1 MTELTCKKCGANL
14 EADAA
19 FCPVCGESTAKDGAA
34 PAQERSESGGA
45 HMPAGNESPAY
56 EAYPK
61 TETSMPSIPD
71 EKEPHSLEYKEVCAA
86 KGKDMPAEAA
96 PLQKTSETAVSGA
109 RKREKKAPRK
119 RSGAARFFA
128 GAGSVLITLILLIS
142 ILATAGV
149 YLVRR
154 ITEPAQIQRVIYAA
168 DADAIYVDAIT
179 GEDVRLRTTLCDL
192 ISYNIPPVYQNAYHL
207 DAKTI
212 SQLCGA
218 DFVRGFVAEKLCG
231 YADSLFKGTD
241 TGRMDEA
248 ELIAF
253 LTENQTELSE
263 ILDQPLQSDDIQA
276 LSNLIIKGGF
286 AEMTDL
292 EAAKTQSP
300 LPFAVIRWSFS
311 GTAQIARLIFCA
323 ICWLLLFL
331 LNQKRVGTAC
341 LYTGIALLVPGLVLT
356 LCGLLRDMI
365 ASMIQIVFPI
375 GPEFLRL
382 VLKSLCAVSLE
393 TGVILCGAA
402 IVLLIVHA
410 GAKALRGG
418 SQKSG
423 QTL

>member
-1 MTELTCKKCGANL
+1 MTEHTCKKCGANL

-19 FCPVCGESTAKDGAA
+19 FCPVCGESTAKDDAA
-34 PAQERSESGGA
+34 PAQEKSESGSA
-45 HMPAGNESPAY
+45 HMPAGDESPAY

-71 EKEPHSLEYKEVCAA
+71 KTEPHSLESKEVCAA
-86 KGKDMPAEAA
+86 QGKDMPAEAA
-96 PLQKTSETAVSGA
+96 LLQKTSETAASGA
-109 RKREKKAPRK
+109 QKREKKAPRK
-119 RSGAARFFA
+119 RSGVARFFA

-142 ILATAGV
+142 ILATTGV
-149 YLVRR
+149 YLVRHM
-154 ITEPAQIQRVIYAA
+154 TAPAQIQRVIYAA

-263 ILDQPLQSDDIQA
+263 ILDAPLQPDDIQA
-276 LSNLIIKGGF
+276 LSNLIMKGGF
-286 AEMTDL
+286 AEITDL

-300 LPFAVIRWSFS
+300 LPFANR
-311 GTAQIARLIFCA
+311 A
-323 ICWLLLFL
+323 
-331 LNQKRVGTAC
+331 
-341 LYTGIALLVPGLVLT
+341 PD
-356 LCGLLRDMI
+356 LLRDLLA
-365 ASMIQIVFPI
+365 ASLFAESKARRYGMPLHRHRTAR
-375 GPEFLRL
+375 PRT
-382 VLKSLCAVSLE
+382 CA
-393 TGVILCGAA
+393 
-402 IVLLIVHA
+402 H
-410 GAKALRGG
+410 ALRTAPEHDRLDDPNRVPYRPGISPPCTQG
-418 SQKSG
+418 PLHGQSGNRRDPLRRGHRPADRTRRRKSAARR
-423 QTL
+423 QPKVRSNPIV